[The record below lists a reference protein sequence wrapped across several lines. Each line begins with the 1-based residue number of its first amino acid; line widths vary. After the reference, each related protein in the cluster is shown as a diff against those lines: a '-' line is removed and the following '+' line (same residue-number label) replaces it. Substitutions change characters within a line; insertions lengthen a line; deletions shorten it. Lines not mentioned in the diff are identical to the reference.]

1 MGKKIIMTGT
11 PGSGKSTILSLL
23 NGIRVVSL
31 GTELQKRFDV
41 DRDKIRSTM
50 PNTKVK
56 ELRES
61 ALKEIDSIKE
71 DIIIDTH
78 TSIKSGNRYIAG
90 FTKEDT
96 AALHDVKAI
105 IYIDANADDIIVR
118 RDVDKSRVLDHETKQ
133 EIKEQRG
140 VNISLATFYMQ
151 ELGVPLY
158 IIKNK
163 QDNIQGAKAEVEEA
177 LKTVLSKE

>member
-1 MGKKIIMTGT
+1 MGKKIIVTGT
-11 PGSGKSTILSLL
+11 PGSGKTAILSLL
-23 NGIRVVSL
+23 KGINIISL
-31 GTELQKRFDV
+31 GTELQRKSGV
-41 DRDKIRSTM
+41 ERDKIRSTM
-50 PNTKVK
+50 SYKDAKAFRKNV
-56 ELRES
+56 LR
-61 ALKEIDSIKE
+61 EIDSIKE

-78 TSIKSGNRYIAG
+78 TSIKSGDRYIAG

-96 AALHDVKAI
+96 ASLHDVKGI
-105 IYIDANADDIIVR
+105 VYIDATADDILAR
-118 RDVDKSRVLDHETKQ
+118 RAADKSRRRNNETKQ

-163 QDNIQGAKAEVEEA
+163 QGKIEDAKEDVEKA
-177 LKTVLSKE
+177 IKTMLANE